1 MLVFLIS
8 LCILFIKIVVVVSNN
23 KILLVLLGYLDEGDP
38 NHSCK
43 FCGALFWQN
52 ERIKKD
58 SKKRATLMFSM
69 CCLHGKVQLPLFK
82 PPPSFFYN
90 LFFEK
95 HTSTSKKFHANI
107 RQYNNMFSFT
117 SMGGKIQ
124 HSLNSGGGPY
134 SFVLSG
140 KNYHHIGSLL
150 PPPGGRPVYSQ
161 LYVYDTDNE
170 VGNRLRA
177 VR

>member
-1 MLVFLIS
+1 M
-8 LCILFIKIVVVVSNN
+8 
-23 KILLVLLGYLDEGDP
+23 DEGDLDY
-38 NHSCK
+38 CCE
-43 FCGALFWQN
+43 FCGAQFWQN

-58 SKKRATLMFSM
+58 TKKRATFIFSM

-82 PPPSFFYN
+82 PPPPSLFS

-95 HTSTSKKFHANI
+95 HTSSSKKFHSNI

-140 KNYHHIGSLL
+140 MNYHHIGSLL
-150 PPPGGRPVYSQ
+150 PPLGGRPVYSQ

-170 VGNRLRA
+170 VGNRVRA
-177 VR
+177 VRYF